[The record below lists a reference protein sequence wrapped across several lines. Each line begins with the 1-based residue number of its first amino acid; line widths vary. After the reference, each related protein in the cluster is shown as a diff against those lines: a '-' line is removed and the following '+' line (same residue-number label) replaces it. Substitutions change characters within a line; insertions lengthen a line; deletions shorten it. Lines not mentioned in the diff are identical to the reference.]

1 MVGAVHEQLI
11 FCHGQEQGHLHC
23 PVIFISSAVKHIVVV
38 VAVLKAFPVKAAD
51 LGTCLGKKEQP
62 HGSQDAEIEK
72 DTASYAG
79 AGIVVPSGGGKDQC
93 QDKQRQQAGEYAE
106 NPQPQKPLFSQIA
119 AVAVRQVQIGLCQVI
134 HIQSQFPSFPK
145 IKSEKQEIYPYFT
158 IKYKIEGRRMPSFLW
173 KINNF
178 FTSS

>member
-1 MVGAVHEQLI
+1 MTGIQIIPPDAVLKKKFCRCSVKIVAFQLRFVQFLGRELPQSLTGLVGAVHEQLI

-93 QDKQRQQAGEYAE
+93 QDKQRQ
-106 NPQPQKPLFSQIA
+106 
-119 AVAVRQVQIGLCQVI
+119 R
-134 HIQSQFPSFPK
+134 
-145 IKSEKQEIYPYFT
+145 
-158 IKYKIEGRRMPSFLW
+158 
-173 KINNF
+173 
-178 FTSS
+178 

>member
-1 MVGAVHEQLI
+1 MRGPGSSSHPAGVK
-11 FCHGQEQGHLHC
+11 
-23 PVIFISSAVKHIVVV
+23 ISARTNSA
-38 VAVLKAFPVKAAD
+38 
-51 LGTCLGKKEQP
+51 
-62 HGSQDAEIEK
+62 S
-72 DTASYAG
+72 
-79 AGIVVPSGGGKDQC
+79 
-93 QDKQRQQAGEYAE
+93 R
-106 NPQPQKPLFSQIA
+106 PQKPLFSQIA